1 MSPPIPPGRRGS
13 GKTQPRLLVLW
24 GRFDLSFEIS
34 EPAAYRRDVPQ
45 AQVHLLDAGHF
56 ALDTAAE
63 EIALLVRAFLS

>member
-1 MSPPIPPGRRGS
+1 
-13 GKTQPRLLVLW
+13 
-24 GRFDLSFEIS
+24 
-34 EPAAYRRDVPQ
+34 VPQ

>member
-1 MSPPIPPGRRGS
+1 MSPPIPPGRRG
-13 GKTQPRLLVLW
+13 
-24 GRFDLSFEIS
+24 DLSFEVS